1 MDNLHNFNTP
11 MLNIDDLHQKDQEKT
26 TRKFEVYQKILEKC
40 HNKIVATS
48 KHSNNMGFCFYNV
61 PKYIFGIPLY
71 DIKSCVMFLVTALV
85 KNGFDVKYTHP
96 NLLYISWQNKTNK
109 NALMLEAPKTESNNY
124 SSNNNTNYSNNYS
137 SNDENSLLFNTK
149 KVSSV
154 DDKLE
159 KLLKN
164 I

>member
-1 MDNLHNFNTP
+1 MDNFHNFNTP

-40 HNKIVATS
+40 HNKITLTS
-48 KHSNNMGFCFYNV
+48 KHSKNMGFCFYNV

-71 DIKSCVMFLVTALV
+71 DIKSCVMFLVSALV

-96 NLLYISWQNKTNK
+96 NLLFISWQNKTNK
-109 NALMLEAPKTESNNY
+109 NALMLEAPKQES
-124 SSNNNTNYSNNYS
+124 NYSNEYS
-137 SNDENSLLFNTK
+137 NEYSNSNNDENSLLFNTK

-164 I
+164 L

>member
-1 MDNLHNFNTP
+1 
-11 MLNIDDLHQKDQEKT
+11 
-26 TRKFEVYQKILEKC
+26 
-40 HNKIVATS
+40 
-48 KHSNNMGFCFYNV
+48 
-61 PKYIFGIPLY
+61 
-71 DIKSCVMFLVTALV
+71 MFLVTALV

-109 NALMLEAPKTESNNY
+109 NALMLEAPKTESN
-124 SSNNNTNYSNNYS
+124 YSNNYS
-137 SNDENSLLFNTK
+137 NNNNNDENSLLFNTK

>member
-1 MDNLHNFNTP
+1 MDNFHNFNTP
-11 MLNIDDLHQKDQEKT
+11 MLNIDELHQKDQEKT

-40 HNKIVATS
+40 HNKITS
-48 KHSNNMGFCFYNV
+48 TSRHSNNMGFCFYNV

-71 DIKSCVMFLVTALV
+71 DIKSCVMFLVSALV

-96 NLLYISWQNKTNK
+96 NLLFISWQNKTNK
-109 NALMLEAPKTESNNY
+109 NALMLEAPKQESNY
-124 SSNNNTNYSNNYS
+124 SSEYYNSNSNS
-137 SNDENSLLFNTK
+137 NNDENSLLFNTK

-164 I
+164 L

>member
-1 MDNLHNFNTP
+1 MDNFHNFNTP

-40 HNKIVATS
+40 HNKITS
-48 KHSNNMGFCFYNV
+48 TSRHSNNMGFCFYNV

-71 DIKSCVMFLVTALV
+71 DIKSCVMFLVSALV

-96 NLLYISWQNKTNK
+96 NLLFISWQNKTNK
-109 NALMLEAPKTESNNY
+109 NALMLEAPKQESNY
-124 SSNNNTNYSNNYS
+124 SSEYSNSNS
-137 SNDENSLLFNTK
+137 NSNNDENSLLFNTK

-164 I
+164 L

>member
-1 MDNLHNFNTP
+1 
-11 MLNIDDLHQKDQEKT
+11 
-26 TRKFEVYQKILEKC
+26 
-40 HNKIVATS
+40 
-48 KHSNNMGFCFYNV
+48 
-61 PKYIFGIPLY
+61 
-71 DIKSCVMFLVTALV
+71 MFLVTALV

-109 NALMLEAPKTESNNY
+109 NALMLEAPKTESNY
-124 SSNNNTNYSNNYS
+124 SSNNLNNNNNNSNNYS

>member
-1 MDNLHNFNTP
+1 
-11 MLNIDDLHQKDQEKT
+11 
-26 TRKFEVYQKILEKC
+26 
-40 HNKIVATS
+40 
-48 KHSNNMGFCFYNV
+48 
-61 PKYIFGIPLY
+61 
-71 DIKSCVMFLVTALV
+71 
-85 KNGFDVKYTHP
+85 
-96 NLLYISWQNKTNK
+96 
-109 NALMLEAPKTESNNY
+109 MLEAPKTESNYNN
-124 SSNNNTNYSNNYS
+124 NNNTNYSNNYS

>member
-1 MDNLHNFNTP
+1 MDNFHNFNTP

-109 NALMLEAPKTESNNY
+109 NALMLEAPKTESSYSNNNY
-124 SSNNNTNYSNNYS
+124 SNNTNYSNNN
-137 SNDENSLLFNTK
+137 NDENSLLFNTK

>member
-1 MDNLHNFNTP
+1 MDNFHNFNTP

-109 NALMLEAPKTESNNY
+109 NALMLEAPKTESSY
-124 SSNNNTNYSNNYS
+124 SSNNTN
-137 SNDENSLLFNTK
+137 NDENSLLFNTK

>member
-1 MDNLHNFNTP
+1 MDNFHNFNTP

-40 HNKIVATS
+40 HNKITS
-48 KHSNNMGFCFYNV
+48 TSRHSNNMGFCFYNV

-71 DIKSCVMFLVTALV
+71 DIKSCVMFLVSALV

-96 NLLYISWQNKTNK
+96 NLLFISWQNKTNK
-109 NALMLEAPKTESNNY
+109 NALMLEAPKQESNY
-124 SSNNNTNYSNNYS
+124 SSEYYNSNSNS
-137 SNDENSLLFNTK
+137 NNDENSLLFNTK

-164 I
+164 L

>member
-1 MDNLHNFNTP
+1 MDNFHNFNTP
-11 MLNIDDLHQKDQEKT
+11 MLNIDELHQKDQEKT

-40 HNKIVATS
+40 HNKITS
-48 KHSNNMGFCFYNV
+48 TSRHSNNMGFCFYNV

-71 DIKSCVMFLVTALV
+71 DIKSCVMFLVSALV

-96 NLLYISWQNKTNK
+96 NLLFISWQNKTNK
-109 NALMLEAPKTESNNY
+109 NALMLEAPKQESNY
-124 SSNNNTNYSNNYS
+124 SSEYSNSNS
-137 SNDENSLLFNTK
+137 NSNNDENSLLFNTK

-164 I
+164 L